1 MRGDSLEVCLPK
13 CYRSRCVQKPFPPAL
28 HRLPDPTA
36 ALLVPVFAAN
46 VALLFVFAVLLAF
59 EPATVDRHLADGA
72 DVAFCALIGC
82 AVGIVFMDVRIVRSL
97 ALRPRIDRRPPPEP
111 DSELTARELEI
122 VRLIAES
129 YTAKEI
135 ARMLCISPKTVDAHR
150 GHILKKLGMRDRVA
164 LIRYAIRRGW
174 VRP

>member
-1 MRGDSLEVCLPK
+1 M
-13 CYRSRCVQKPFPPAL
+13 QKLFPPEL
-28 HRLPDPTA
+28 HRLPDPKA

-46 VALLFVFAVLLAF
+46 VALLLVFAVFFAF
-59 EPATVDRHLADGA
+59 DPGTVDRHLARADGA
-72 DVAFCALIGC
+72 DVAFCALVGF
-82 AVGIVFMDVRIVRSL
+82 AVAMVFMDVRIVRSL
-97 ALRPRIDRRPPPEP
+97 MLRPRIRRQTPAEP
-111 DSELTARELEI
+111 GSELTARELEI
-122 VRLIAES
+122 VRLIADS

-135 ARMLCISPKTVDAHR
+135 AQMLCISPKTVDAHR